1 MTRYIR
7 AYLRAFRQTAQFEPL
22 LIPVAVL
29 LALCMGVKPF
39 INIYFSAR
47 IVAELSGA
55 QAVRTLVTLV
65 AVCLGLNFLLQLLTD
80 FLTPT
85 FYMLRSRLYEK
96 ERMTVEHKLF
106 RLDFAKLEDS
116 SFQELVHLHTE
127 SMDKIF
133 SAFVQLCWMFKDFLT
148 GVVTLVCAVALIF
161 PLLKIGVTK
170 TGEGFLHSPW
180 FLAVLGAGI
189 AVAVVIILR
198 LSSRKRG
205 DRAAF
210 DQRRND
216 PARDLAAIRS
226 GERVYRHRRSA
237 GGLRR
242 LHLHRRERHARAFRH

>member
-106 RLDFAKLEDS
+106 RLDFGMTSVLGLISLVGIIVRNGIIMYEYAEELR
-116 SFQELVHLHTE
+116 FQKGYDVR
-127 SMDKIF
+127 
-133 SAFVQLCWMFKDFLT
+133 SAAEEAGKRRMRPIFLT
-148 GVVTLVCAVALIF
+148 SCTTALGVLPMIISGDALWMPMGVVICFGTMLSIFLI
-161 PLLKIGVTK
+161 
-170 TGEGFLHSPW
+170 
-180 FLAVLGAGI
+180 VLMMPVSYWQI
-189 AVAVVIILR
+189 FKNSKVKVVQDE
-198 LSSRKRG
+198 K
-205 DRAAF
+205 D
-210 DQRRND
+210 
-216 PARDLAAIRS
+216 
-226 GERVYRHRRSA
+226 
-237 GGLRR
+237 
-242 LHLHRRERHARAFRH
+242 